1 LEKRGDG
8 VLEEDESGMTKGRLT
23 RGGWISI
30 ANGLFTVPA
39 VGMSFYLGS
48 DEGIGTAMAQALLTL
63 VSLGLFLYILSTLRL
78 LLNVRFRFHEVDVF
92 ISYLMWGNLSLSLF
106 HLLTLITRE
115 FEWAV
120 GVLSVIAYIFFGI
133 LSILFATR
141 LLKLP
146 GGLYGLLKPFSYLSL
161 LSGICFVSVMLLPVG
176 ILVGAASDV
185 VLGVIFFRA
194 AEEPLSPD
202 EIFSRPIG

>member
-1 LEKRGDG
+1 MGQHQRPLDQGVNRLEKRGDG

-63 VSLGLFLYILSTLRL
+63 VSLGLFLYILSTLKL

-133 LSILFATR
+133 LFLPSDPPGNGNLLQLIFLF
-141 LLKLP
+141 LP
-146 GGLYGLLKPFSYLSL
+146 VNSMLL
-161 LSGICFVSVMLLPVG
+161 LSPALDFHI
-176 ILVGAASDV
+176 
-185 VLGVIFFRA
+185 RH
-194 AEEPLSPD
+194 
-202 EIFSRPIG
+202 